1 MKKVRKA
8 ALLLLILYA
17 IGIFAYITLNDIK
30 YLKTGY
36 HIVDNNVLSKHTLSV
51 NDKDIDYYEY
61 NDFILISEN
70 STNIELDDF
79 RDFISKFDNI
89 LIAEFSDFGYLYDK
103 YKIFLDKSEL
113 IKIRYAHF
121 IKPREMDK
129 YNVNQIVQRFWRA
142 FNERRINIFYIPE
155 HSKRDIIIKEI
166 KKRMKNYNNS
176 IPELMKVNKNVSLLT
191 SIVTTI
197 FLATYSPL
205 LSIIYFV
212 IYIYFNAWSY
222 VFLAIIF
229 SFLSWIKWKKY
240 FKNGNNKI
248 LYIVLLNIIFGIVV
262 YGTGYNYLLIYKID
276 VIRGVKLLLI
286 SLPFILFL
294 VQIKNFKMKRKDI
307 VLSSIILGLITVYYL
322 LRSGNFGLSS
332 MFERNIRDFLEK
344 TLIARPRFKE
354 IFAYIF
360 VFIKSP
366 TQFFEIFW
374 NIGQSILFVSILDT
388 FLHFQTPLYLGVL
401 RTLNAFIISFVI
413 YKIMVNIW
421 RRDNGERN

>member
-8 ALLLLILYA
+8 SLLLLILYA

-61 NDFILISEN
+61 DGFILISEN
-70 STNIELDDF
+70 STSIELDDF

-142 FNERRINIFYIPE
+142 FNERRINVFYIPE

-191 SIVTTI
+191 SIVTTM

-248 LYIVLLNIIFGIVV
+248 LYVVLLNIIFGIVV

-421 RRDNGERN
+421 RRNNGERN